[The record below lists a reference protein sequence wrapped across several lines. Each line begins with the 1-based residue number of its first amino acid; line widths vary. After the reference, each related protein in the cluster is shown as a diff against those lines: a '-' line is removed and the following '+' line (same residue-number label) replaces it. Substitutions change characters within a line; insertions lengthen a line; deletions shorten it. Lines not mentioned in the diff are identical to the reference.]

1 MQPLYSRAQAAAH
14 DQHAMGNVGL
24 PGIVLMENAGAGA
37 TRLLVQ
43 HFPGQLSRVLCVGGI
58 GQNGGDAWVVA
69 RHLIARG
76 ITPECVI
83 VGDPGRVRGDAA
95 VNLAALRALGL
106 TVHSMDSALDLRV
119 LAETASLVVDGVF
132 GTGLDRPI
140 TGLYAEAIQALVAAG
155 RPTFALDLP
164 SGIDADTGQV
174 LGVAL
179 RAHVTAT
186 FAAQKR
192 GLAQYPG
199 RAHAGQVCVV
209 DLGVPLSSQ
218 GTAALI
224 EAGDVVRLMP
234 RRDAAGHKG
243 SHGHVLLFAGS
254 AGKTGAALLAA
265 LGALRGGAGLVTLAT
280 DSDTQRALDAKTVEA
295 MTLVLHAGAELEG
308 ARAAVEGK
316 AACLLGPGF
325 GVSSQRRTL
334 AFRLALDLPV
344 PTVVDADGL
353 TAVSEAP
360 ERLRTAAAPRL
371 LTPHPGEAARL
382 LGVTTGAIAANR
394 FQAALEL
401 AGRTGH
407 TVVLKGAGTLIAS
420 PEGRLAVCERGT
432 PALGTGGTG
441 DVLAGLCTALLA
453 SLPPF
458 EAAICAVELHAR
470 AGELAAIEDRGLLAS
485 EVAHALP
492 SALSACRSAGA

>member
-1 MQPLYSRAQAAAH
+1 
-14 DQHAMGNVGL
+14 MGGLGL
-24 PGIVLMENAGAGA
+24 PGLVLMENAGAGA
-37 TRLLVQ
+37 TRVLLQ
-43 HFPGQLSRVLCVGGI
+43 HFAGQLSRVLCVGGV

-69 RHLIARG
+69 RHLLAHG
-76 ITPECVI
+76 ITPECAI
-83 VGDPGRVRGDAA
+83 VGDPVRVRGDAA
-95 VNLAALRALGL
+95 VNLAVLRALGL
-106 TVHSMDSALDLRV
+106 AVHVVENAMDLSV
-119 LAETASLVVDGVF
+119 LAETASLLVDGVF

-140 TGLYAEAIQALVAAG
+140 TGLYAEALLAMSAAA
-155 RPTFALDLP
+155 RPTLALDLP

-192 GLAQYPG
+192 GLSQFPG

-224 EAGDVVRLMP
+224 EAEDVARLMP
-234 RRDAAGHKG
+234 RREAAGHKG
-243 SHGHVLLFAGS
+243 SHGHVLLLAGS

-280 DSDTQRALDAKTVEA
+280 DAETQRALDAKTVEA
-295 MTLVLHAGAELEG
+295 MTLVLPQGGELT
-308 ARAAVEGK
+308 AALAAAEGK

-325 GVSSQRRTL
+325 GLSADRRGL
-334 AFRLALDLPV
+334 SCRLALELPL
-344 PTVVDADGL
+344 PMVVDADAL
-353 TAVSEAP
+353 TALAEAP
-360 ERLRTAAAPRL
+360 ERLRTAAGPRL

-382 LGVTTGAIAANR
+382 LGVTTGAIAGNR

-401 AGRTGH
+401 AGRTGQ

-470 AGELAAIEDRGLLAS
+470 AGELAATGDRGLLAS

-492 SALSACRSAGA
+492 SALAACRTAGA